1 MSKKVL
7 VVDDSA
13 LIRKQLGE
21 LLANNGYDVTFAKH
35 GEEAVN
41 LALEN
46 PFDLITMDINM
57 PVMDGLSAVREIMK
71 KSPTPILMVSSLTQ
85 DDAEVTLEALELGA
99 IDYVPK
105 PGTITLRVEESKE
118 EILSKVKMASR
129 IPKNR
134 LQIRKSAM
142 RKKREVEN
150 RPVSSPKNRTFQQK
164 NSVVVSKKFDR
175 IVLIGASTG
184 GPRLIEEIL
193 TSLPADYPYPVCI
206 VQHMPESFTA
216 GFASRLNKNAQIE
229 VVEAKLN
236 DTLHAGKAIIA
247 KGGVHLHF
255 SKKASGALSVKLVP
269 NTMKRFFVPSVDEM
283 FFSISKYFDAKK
295 IMAVELTGIGDDGA
309 DGMVEL
315 RKKGA
320 YTLAESE
327 ETAVVYGMPKEAYI
341 RGGAIK
347 KLPFPKIVD
356 EILNFPKQESE
367 YGTEKKYS
375 HREPATSF

>member
-1 MSKKVL
+1 MSKKIL

-13 LIRKQLGE
+13 LIRKQMGE
-21 LLANNGYDVTFAKH
+21 LLSSSGYDVVFAKH
-35 GEEAVN
+35 GQDAVDQA
-41 LALEN
+41 LADN
-46 PFDLITMDINM
+46 FDAITMDINM
-57 PVMDGLSAVREIMK
+57 PVLDGLSAVREIMK
-71 KSPTPILMVSSLTQ
+71 KNPTPILMVSSLTK
-85 DDAEVTLEALELGA
+85 DDADVTLEALELGA
-99 IDYVPK
+99 IDYVAK
-105 PGTITLRVEESKE
+105 PGTITLRVQESKE
-118 EILSKVKMASR
+118 EILSKVKMVSR

-142 RKKREVEN
+142 RKKREVQN
-150 RPVSSPKNRTFQQK
+150 RSTNVVKSTSLSQKSTVST
-164 NSVVVSKKFDR
+164 SKKYDR

-193 TSLPADYPYPVCI
+193 TSLPGDYPYPVCV

-216 GFASRLNKNAQIE
+216 GFASRLNKHTQIE

-236 DTLHAGKAIIA
+236 DTLQAGKAIIA

-269 NTMKRFFVPSVDEM
+269 NSMKRFFVPSVDEM
-283 FFSISKYFDAKK
+283 FFSISKQFDAKN
-295 IMAVELTGIGDDGA
+295 ILAVELTGIGDDGA

-327 ETAVVYGMPKEAYI
+327 ETAVVYGMPKEAYV
-341 RGGAIK
+341 RGGAVK
-347 KLPFPKIVD
+347 KLAFPKIVD
-356 EILNFPKQESE
+356 EILSYPKKEIE
-367 YGTEKKYS
+367 NGIKKKYTTA
-375 HREPATSF
+375 EPAL